1 MPCYEPPPPF
11 EKEKDESAI
20 KAVKI
25 LCRLVRLNLDAG
37 VAVPNDILY
46 WYYGHRKIDLMVA
59 NESLLWTG
67 KNTVIAEIKANIAE
81 IEADIERIYNKLVA
95 ADLRK

>member
-37 VAVPNDILY
+37 VAVPNDILC
-46 WYYGHRKIDLMVA
+46 WYYEHRKIDLMVA
-59 NESLLWTG
+59 KESLLWAG
-67 KNTVIAEIKANIAE
+67 ENTVIAEIKANIAE
-81 IEADIERIYNKLVA
+81 IEADIERIHDKLVA
-95 ADLRK
+95 ADFKR

>member
-1 MPCYEPPPPF
+1 MPCYEPPPLF
-11 EKEKDESAI
+11 EKKDESAI

-37 VAVPNDILY
+37 VAVPNDILC
-46 WYYGHRKIDLMVA
+46 WYYEHRKIDLMVA
-59 NESLLWTG
+59 KELLLWTG

-81 IEADIERIYNKLVA
+81 IEADIERIHDKLVA
-95 ADLRK
+95 ADFKE